1 MSAKQA
7 KTFSVK
13 FVEVLNAR
21 VTEQYS
27 KDTVTAINNAQAG
40 AKALDL
46 VMQKP
51 EFAEIGKSLL
61 KNARIADAKQDKQ
74 NFIAVKVLVK
84 VVQALTGLGQ
94 GITREFDPYSRCIIE
109 NLIALNGIS
118 NKSALVSLSKSIA
131 YDELEQQAD
140 LVKRY
145 DCSAN
150 TAGTQA
156 SSTRMMLKHLGLCDV
171 QKGKRGDVTT
181 LQDNDRARALIALFA
196 PAA

>member
-1 MSAKQA
+1 MTSKAKS
-7 KTFSVK
+7 FSVK

-21 VTEQYS
+21 IAEQYS
-27 KDTVTAINNAQAG
+27 KDTVTANNNAAN
-40 AKALDL
+40 AHVALDL
-46 VMQKP
+46 IMSKP
-51 EFAEIGKSLL
+51 EFAEIAKTLL

-74 NFIAVKVLVK
+74 NFIGVKVLVK
-84 VVQALTGLGQ
+84 VVQALVGMGQ
-94 GITREFDPYSRCIIE
+94 GITREFDPYSQCIIE

-145 DCSAN
+145 NCGAS
-150 TAGTQA
+150 TASTQA

-171 QKGKRGDVTT
+171 QKGKCGDVTT
-181 LQDNDRARALIALFA
+181 LQENDRVKAMIALFA
-196 PAA
+196 PSN